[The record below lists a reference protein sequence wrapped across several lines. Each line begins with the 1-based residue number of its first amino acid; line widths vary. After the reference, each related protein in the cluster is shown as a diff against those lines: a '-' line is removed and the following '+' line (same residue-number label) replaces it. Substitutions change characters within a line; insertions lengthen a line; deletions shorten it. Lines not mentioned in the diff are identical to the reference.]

1 MRRSHLDFFAPNC
14 PVCKHLFDRNSPLQL
29 VHIFQSDRDHV
40 IEGSLHC
47 SDIRCQSE
55 FPIIDGIPILV
66 PNLREFIAGSES
78 VILSRQDLSESTVS
92 LIGDCCGNN
101 SSTGAARQHLSSYAF
116 DHYQDFKAED
126 SKAPVTSSIVDLLEK
141 GLQDLAP
148 LPAGPILDVGCS
160 VGRTS
165 FELAQR
171 FRTPVLGIDLNFS
184 MLRCAHQILRE
195 RKIDY
200 DLRRVGGVYDRISHP
215 VQFEN
220 SDLVDFWICDAM
232 ALPFGE
238 GISPFVNCLNVLDC
252 VSSPV
257 NLLISIARVM
267 QFGGSILLSSPYDW
281 SPSATPVEAWIG
293 GHSQR
298 SVNQGRSEAHLEQ
311 VLSTIGNLL
320 NCKLTVQQQTNS
332 NWRVRLHERC
342 SVEYNCHLLSIQKQA
357 AQGMEANDQ
366 MNVQL

>member
-29 VHIFQSDRDHV
+29 VRIFQSDRDHV

-126 SKAPVTSSIVDLLEK
+126 PKAPVTSSIVDLLEK

-148 LPAGPILDVGCS
+148 LPAGPFCHG
-160 VGRTS
+160 
-165 FELAQR
+165 
-171 FRTPVLGIDLNFS
+171 
-184 MLRCAHQILRE
+184 
-195 RKIDY
+195 
-200 DLRRVGGVYDRISHP
+200 
-215 VQFEN
+215 
-220 SDLVDFWICDAM
+220 
-232 ALPFGE
+232 
-238 GISPFVNCLNVLDC
+238 
-252 VSSPV
+252 
-257 NLLISIARVM
+257 
-267 QFGGSILLSSPYDW
+267 
-281 SPSATPVEAWIG
+281 
-293 GHSQR
+293 
-298 SVNQGRSEAHLEQ
+298 QGRHC
-311 VLSTIGNLL
+311 G
-320 NCKLTVQQQTNS
+320 
-332 NWRVRLHERC
+332 
-342 SVEYNCHLLSIQKQA
+342 SVEIAQA
-357 AQGMEANDQ
+357 EAAP
-366 MNVQL
+366 